1 MSSEEKLSSLI
12 TTLLK
17 NIDNLAI
24 PNNNSS
30 STSHPST
37 SLNKEVSGESK
48 AIIIDILKMI
58 TNLCNNYLD
67 LLYSSDEKDYYS
79 FSKTLNK
86 STIDTCWWSEDIFW
100 FYREACKRSIYHEYN
115 KYELK
120 LYILYIFLNFAK
132 NTYNKTRM
140 VNIINKFIQE
150 IERLQKLKEENEL
163 QRLKEQENLKLS
175 NNLIELFEIIDNLP
189 IKNKEV
195 EGHIT
200 SLRDSKESKDI
211 IILILKM
218 ITYKDCNKCLDLIHM
233 NDGEGDYN
241 IFYNNKVNRKTTYVE
256 HKNIIDNC
264 IYTRSKVMN
273 RFLKSENDD
282 KLYIEAM
289 ELFEFYKN
297 SLNTE
302 LYNEENKYKLKKYI
316 LDKFLFFA
324 KDTENKAEMVNI
336 IKEFIK
342 GNKPSTGKRSRS
354 PNKSSTGKKSS
365 KGGKTIKINKTKQ
378 LFGKERCIYKKSGDQ
393 KEYIKYKGDLITV
406 KEYKIIQKNKR

>member
-67 LLYSSDEKDYYS
+67 LLYSSDKQDYYS

-86 STIDTCWWSEDIFW
+86 STIDSCWWSEDIFK

-150 IERLQKLKEENEL
+150 IERLQRLKEEDEL

-175 NNLIELFEIIDNLP
+175 NNLIKLFEIIDNLP

-218 ITYKDCNKCLDLIHM
+218 IIDKECNKCLDLIYI
-233 NDGEGDYN
+233 NDSHYDDYN
-241 IFYNNKVNRKTTYVE
+241 DFYNNKVDSKNTYIQ
-256 HKNIIDNC
+256 HTNIINRC
-264 IYTRSKVMN
+264 INSKPRNMKL
-273 RFLKSENDD
+273 FLSDESFAE
-282 KLYIEAM
+282 LYIEPR
-289 ELFEFYKN
+289 ELFNFYKN

-316 LDKFLFFA
+316 LDKLMFFA
-324 KDTENKAEMVNI
+324 KDTDNKAEMVDI

-342 GNKPSTGKRSRS
+342 GNKPNTS
-354 PNKSSTGKKSS
+354 KKSS
-365 KGGKTIKINKTKQ
+365 KGGKTIKINKTKL

-406 KEYKIIQKNKR
+406 KEYKIIIKNKK

>member
-67 LLYSSDEKDYYS
+67 LLYSSDKQDYYS

-86 STIDTCWWSEDIFW
+86 STIDTCWWSEDIFK

-150 IERLQKLKEENEL
+150 IERLQRLKEENEL

-175 NNLIELFEIIDNLP
+175 NNLIKLFKIIDNLP

-218 ITYKDCNKCLDLIHM
+218 IIDKECNKCLDLIYI
-233 NDGEGDYN
+233 NDGHYDDYN
-241 IFYNNKVNRKTTYVE
+241 DFYNNKVDSKNTYIQ
-256 HKNIIDNC
+256 HTNIINRC
-264 IYTRSKVMN
+264 IDSKPRNMKL
-273 RFLKSENDD
+273 FLSDETFAE
-282 KLYIEAM
+282 LYIEPR
-289 ELFEFYKN
+289 ELFNFYKN

-316 LDKFLFFA
+316 LDNLMFFA
-324 KDTENKAEMVNI
+324 KDTDNKAEMVDI

-342 GNKPSTGKRSRS
+342 GNKPSTGK
-354 PNKSSTGKKSS
+354 KSST
-365 KGGKTIKINKTKQ
+365 GGKTIKINKTKL

-406 KEYKIIQKNKR
+406 KEYKIIIKNKK

>member
-1 MSSEEKLSSLI
+1 
-12 TTLLK
+12 
-17 NIDNLAI
+17 
-24 PNNNSS
+24 
-30 STSHPST
+30 
-37 SLNKEVSGESK
+37 
-48 AIIIDILKMI
+48 
-58 TNLCNNYLD
+58 
-67 LLYSSDEKDYYS
+67 
-79 FSKTLNK
+79 
-86 STIDTCWWSEDIFW
+86 
-100 FYREACKRSIYHEYN
+100 
-115 KYELK
+115 
-120 LYILYIFLNFAK
+120 
-132 NTYNKTRM
+132 M

-150 IERLQKLKEENEL
+150 IERLQKIKEENEL

-175 NNLIELFEIIDNLP
+175 NNLIKLFEIIDNLP

-195 EGHIT
+195 VGHIT

-241 IFYNNKVNRKTTYVE
+241 LFYNNKVNRKTTYVE
-256 HKNIIDNC
+256 HKNIIDKC
-264 IYTRSKVMN
+264 IYTRSKAMN
-273 RFLKSENDD
+273 RFLKSEKDD

-289 ELFEFYKN
+289 ELFDFYKN

-324 KDTENKAEMVNI
+324 KDIENKAEMVDI

-342 GNKPSTGKRSRS
+342 GNKPSTSK
-354 PNKSSTGKKSS
+354 KSST
-365 KGGKTIKINKTKQ
+365 GGKTIKINKTKL

-406 KEYKIIQKNKR
+406 KEYKIIIKNKK